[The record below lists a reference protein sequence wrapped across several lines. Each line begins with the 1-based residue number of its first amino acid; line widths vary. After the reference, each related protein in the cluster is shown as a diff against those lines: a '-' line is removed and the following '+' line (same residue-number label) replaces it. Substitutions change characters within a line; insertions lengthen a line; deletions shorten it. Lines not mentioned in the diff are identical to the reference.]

1 MRVTC
6 LNCATEFKGNFCPNC
21 GQKHGPAMPDS
32 REVIGDL
39 LRSALSPSGKI
50 VETLV
55 TLYRR
60 PGELSRAYL
69 SGQRNRYVHPVRVYL
84 LCVFVFVAIASLNGT
99 WRSWTGQKPFEQA
112 SSEIFKP
119 ATPSSEGEPT
129 QTAKPDG
136 SAKSDSAS
144 YKAGRVIGESAKASL
159 PPWLQEKMRERAK
172 TIGERSAAEMEQRV
186 YRSLTQNYSLLF
198 ALLVPIMA
206 FINWM
211 LYAGRGITY
220 GGHFVFVLH
229 ATAGGSLIFALPY
242 LFNAPLAYWPATLV
256 SMLWQILSARHAFGV
271 SIWAA
276 FWRYV
281 VYLLPSILIS
291 GVVGI
296 TMAFF
301 HVVFAS

>member
-1 MRVTC
+1 MPVTC
-6 LNCATEFKGNFCPNC
+6 LNCATEFEGKFCPNC
-21 GQKHGPAMPDS
+21 GQKHGPAMPDT

-39 LRSALSPSGKI
+39 LRSALSPSGKV

-55 TLYRR
+55 TLFRK

-84 LCVFVFVAIASLNGT
+84 LCIFVFVAIATLNGT
-99 WRSWTGQKPFEQA
+99 WRSWTGQKPFEQV

-119 ATPSSEGEPT
+119 STPPETSPAAESDSAT
-129 QTAKPDG
+129 K
-136 SAKSDSAS
+136 KDSAS
-144 YKAGRVIGESAKASL
+144 YKAGRAIGETAKANL
-159 PPWLQEKMRERAK
+159 PHWLREKMRERAK
-172 TIGERSAAEMEQRV
+172 TMGESSAVEMERRV

-206 FINWM
+206 FINWI

-242 LFNAPLAYWPATLV
+242 LFNAPIAYWPATLV
-256 SMLWQILSARHAFGV
+256 SIVWQILSARRAFSV
-271 SIWAA
+271 SLWGAS
-276 FWRYV
+276 WRYV
-281 VYLLPSILIS
+281 LYLIPSGVIS
-291 GVVGI
+291 GVMGLF
-296 TMAFF
+296 MALLV
-301 HVVFAS
+301 VVFAT